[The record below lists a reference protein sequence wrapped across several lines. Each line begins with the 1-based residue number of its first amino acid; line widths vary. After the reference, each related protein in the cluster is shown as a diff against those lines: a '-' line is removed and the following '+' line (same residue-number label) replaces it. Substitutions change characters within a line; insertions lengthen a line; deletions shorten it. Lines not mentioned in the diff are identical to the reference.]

1 MPTQQRKKHQTRR
14 GAAPLRVSEPGIRKD
29 YRRGESN
36 GNLTSILVM
45 CLIVA
50 FILLV
55 AVIYLYQKKGNQ
67 PVPIANQNIVEQKP
81 APIQNQKVNPPA
93 EVVVEEKVEP
103 PVKKKK
109 KSTTED
115 GKEAAKPAEVKK
127 PINLEISGEK
137 APEKPKPVEEEPEV
151 KKVNK
156 SNPEDE
162 PVIPK
167 SFMGGLSNPELER
180 AREEN
185 RKKKGYELE

>member
-29 YRRGESN
+29 YRRGNSN

-55 AVIYLYQKKGNQ
+55 AVIYLYQKKSNQ
-67 PVPIANQNIVEQKP
+67 PVPISTPNVVEQKP
-81 APIQNQKVNPPA
+81 AAIQNQKPSQPA
-93 EVVVEEKVEP
+93 EVVVEDKAE

-109 KSTTED
+109 KSTTGD
-115 GKEAAKPAEVKK
+115 GKETTKPAEAKK

-151 KKVNK
+151 KKVDKAN
-156 SNPEDE
+156 SEDE
-162 PVIPK
+162 PAIPK

-180 AREEN
+180 AKEEN